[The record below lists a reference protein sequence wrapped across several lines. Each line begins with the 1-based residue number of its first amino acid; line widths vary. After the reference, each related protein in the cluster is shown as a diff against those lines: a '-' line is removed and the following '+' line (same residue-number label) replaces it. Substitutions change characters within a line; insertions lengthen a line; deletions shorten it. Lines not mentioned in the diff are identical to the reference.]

1 MKPLFFGSSDKPLFG
16 VFHPPA
22 GGGIAPRARG
32 GVLIVSP
39 FGREYLRAHRALREL
54 AESLS
59 QEGLTSLRFDH
70 YGCGDSAGEGEEA
83 DLDQWVGDVEVA
95 AEELAD
101 GATTRDISAVG
112 LRLGAALAVLA
123 AERRGARFSR
133 LVLWE
138 PVVVGARYLEELSV
152 LQEAWSASHPAPPGE
167 ARSEGEDEGDILGFP
182 LPFPLRQAIGAL
194 DLSRVAKA
202 PARKVLIVSS
212 EHAFDCS
219 PLHERLVSLGAEVS
233 TIPAPAQ
240 TFWLRQEGIEDAV
253 VPRETIG
260 AIVEWLGNGEDR

>member
-1 MKPLFFGSSDKPLFG
+1 MRPLFFGSSEKPLFG

-22 GGGIAPRARG
+22 GGGIAVRERG
-32 GVLIVSP
+32 GVLICSP

-54 AESLS
+54 AERLS
-59 QEGLTSLRFDH
+59 EEGLTSLRFDH

-83 DLDQWVGDVEVA
+83 DLPQWVEDIEVA

-101 GATTRDISAVG
+101 SASTEDISAVG

-123 AERRGARFSR
+123 AERGGTRFSR

-138 PVVVGARYLEELSV
+138 PVVVGARYLEELAV
-152 LQEAWSASHPAPPGE
+152 LQEAWSRSHPPPSPA
-167 ARSEGEDEGDILGFP
+167 ARTEGANGDVLGFP
-182 LPFPLRQAIGAL
+182 LPPSLREAVAAV
-194 DLSRVAKA
+194 DLRRVAKA

-212 EHAFDCS
+212 EREGDTSA
-219 PLHERLVSLGAEVS
+219 LRERLLELGAEVS
-233 TIPAPAQ
+233 TIHAPSQ

-260 AIVEWLGNGEDR
+260 AIARWLGSGGAR